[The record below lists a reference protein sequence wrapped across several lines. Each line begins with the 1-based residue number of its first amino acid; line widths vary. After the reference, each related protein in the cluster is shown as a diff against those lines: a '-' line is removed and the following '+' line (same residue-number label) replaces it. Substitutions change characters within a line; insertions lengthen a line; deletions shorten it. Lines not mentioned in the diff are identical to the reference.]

1 MDRHRIGFPG
11 RAGADFRVLKSSLW
25 LTMPISRVCDFGKPS
40 QTAEWRQRNCFFIL
54 LSSFWRV
61 CFTREAGSSFRD
73 DQSII
78 ATTSASRCVWKKSVA
93 RCGVGEDLLEVGVV
107 GLGDDDFELV
117 QRCQPCLD
125 SSHTQPSNELPS
137 SASSS
142 ATHPGN
148 ELGSSFDTSA
158 PNAFLRLR
166 LISKLSWPLPSFY
179 LHHFGNRMK
188 AAE

>member
-1 MDRHRIGFPG
+1 
-11 RAGADFRVLKSSLW
+11 
-25 LTMPISRVCDFGKPS
+25 
-40 QTAEWRQRNCFFIL
+40 
-54 LSSFWRV
+54 
-61 CFTREAGSSFRD
+61 
-73 DQSII
+73 
-78 ATTSASRCVWKKSVA
+78 VA

-148 ELGSSFDTSA
+148 ELVSSFE
-158 PNAFLRLR
+158 RLR
-166 LISKLSWPLPSFY
+166 SKFLLRSCLISKLSLSLPSFY
-179 LHHFGNRMK
+179 PLSFYPFWSSQACEVIREKPH
-188 AAE
+188 